1 MRVKLSDVTVIY
13 ENAIGV
19 EYEQPL
25 VDIMDV
31 GTMDVGTLIDPGTGE
46 GMDMIAL
53 VIKE

>member
-31 GTMDVGTLIDPGTGE
+31 GTLIDPGTGE
-46 GMDMIAL
+46 GMDMIAA